1 MLGRS
6 LGLSSVGPVSGLPW
20 DLSKPGVRSRA
31 LEFAMRGRPHTR
43 VCSPICTPF
52 RTLRVLT
59 DCKRDPASVARELE
73 DCVAHIEFGIE
84 LCLPQMHG
92 RYFLLEQP
100 AEATFRSLPRM
111 VDLLSR
117 GSVCRVK
124 FDMGRYGVQSAGKPV
139 KKPTAVVSTSFELAR
154 RLQIR
159 CGDKMLDGP
168 ERQEHHNVMGDSKAL
183 QVYPRGLCYT
193 ICEGIAAQKKVDK
206 ASLTLTEMMSL
217 DELEALSQVAD
228 LDIAG
233 LDFGNVQQEAGDV
246 LHCDGSA
253 AFDDVSRDTL
263 CPSMVRKALAEELQ
277 YFQAMGGSTS
287 VPGRLNVFD

>member
-159 CGDKMLDGP
+159 CGDKMLDVGP
-168 ERQEHHNVMGDSKAL
+168 FRANIIQARDCCSICRRVRWFQGYGLLVSCFRLGMLCAA
-183 QVYPRGLCYT
+183 RGRHGFITGIISHDHLDMPG
-193 ICEGIAAQKKVDK
+193 ICPKCN
-206 ASLTLTEMMSL
+206 TCMSL
-217 DELEALSQVAD
+217 LHDA
-228 LDIAG
+228 
-233 LDFGNVQQEAGDV
+233 VQHSDY
-246 LHCDGSA
+246 S
-253 AFDDVSRDTL
+253 SI
-263 CPSMVRKALAEELQ
+263 
-277 YFQAMGGSTS
+277 
-287 VPGRLNVFD
+287 